1 MTDKQKTTREEP
13 RLPFE
18 SMSFAA
24 MMRKMMGRQG
34 PGWNCAT
41 PNVMSQMMA
50 MCCRT
55 QEETDEEADPK
66 VGQKA

>member
-13 RLPFE
+13 RMPFE
-18 SMSFAA
+18 SMPFAA
-24 MMRKMMGRQG
+24 MMQKMMGRQG

-50 MCCRT
+50 MCCGP
-55 QEETDEEADPK
+55 QDETDEETAPEE
-66 VGQKA
+66 GQKA